1 MSKLYYWVI
10 QLWNGW
16 FDFGPLNIYFIL
28 DCHISIYQNIIQ
40 KLYCCLPFRIERNCL
55 NTQKKESIMFK
66 SLVLIL
72 SRVRYARV
80 LGKIKR
86 GLVMG
91 TVYLIDIHIRVDLF

>member
-40 KLYCCLPFRIERNCL
+40 KLYCCLPFRIERN
-55 NTQKKESIMFK
+55 
-66 SLVLIL
+66 
-72 SRVRYARV
+72 
-80 LGKIKR
+80 
-86 GLVMG
+86 
-91 TVYLIDIHIRVDLF
+91 